1 MVQLFEVDIQ
11 VRRSIRTCLQNLT
24 HDTQKNANA
33 DLYQELG
40 FQLAF
45 CYRMGFGVRKD
56 ENECRK
62 WLLESKRHQSELEH
76 QIQLIKSSKS
86 GRLFHES
93 LQFGSWFG
101 KGHIPTLGDAQY
113 FRERNRLNDIFS
125 IQEDEISDWKIVLGS
140 SHWMVLEREEQY
152 FHILLSLGYSDK
164 AEALVRGTL
173 RNVEESLPSD
183 DLHVLRAKSNVALA
197 CLNQRKTDD
206 AERLIKEVLRKSDKV
221 SISDQTTRLVLE
233 DSLAS
238 VYTAKGELPKA
249 IDLRSEVYKKL
260 SAMLGESHISALKVL
275 WNLREDYFRKRCIK
289 RAASLSSKLLETATN
304 ALGEDHELAILAKIG
319 SAEID
324 WTRRWFW
331 GYVGPRRKI
340 DLNLDLIRS
349 SQRILGDE
357 HPTTLQL
364 MSHTAKDLLSKTR
377 FLEAIPIGEQIV
389 ELSARRFGAHHPDTV
404 TRQKQLET
412 AKAVHRWYLRF
423 ERIGTIRV
431 GKFAITPSFGVR
443 SGLERV
449 WGPIY
454 KNADTQSILPF
465 LREARMTVGEN
476 NENGVRDP

>member
-1 MVQLFEVDIQ
+1 M
-11 VRRSIRTCLQNLT
+11 CLQNLIN
-24 HDTQKNANA
+24 NAQRNTNP
-33 DLYQELG
+33 DLYQQLG
-40 FQLAF
+40 FQMAF

-62 WLLESKRHQSELEH
+62 WLLESKRHQSDLEY
-76 QIQLIKSSKS
+76 QIQLIKWSYS
-86 GRLFHES
+86 GRQFHES
-93 LQFGSWFG
+93 SQFGLWYG
-101 KGHIPTLGDAQY
+101 KGHIPILGDAQY

-125 IQEDEISDWKIVLGS
+125 TQEDEISDWKIVLGS
-140 SHWMVLEREEQY
+140 THWMVLDREEQY
-152 FHILLSLGYSDK
+152 FHILLSLGYLDK

-173 RNVEESLPSD
+173 RNVEECLPPD
-183 DLHVLRAKSNVALA
+183 DQRVIQGRTNVAKA
-197 CLNQRKTDD
+197 CLSQRKADD
-206 AERLIKEVLRKSDKV
+206 AERLIKEVLRKSEKV
-221 SISDQTTRLVLE
+221 SMSDQPTRLVLE
-233 DSLAS
+233 DFLAS
-238 VYTAKGELPKA
+238 IYTYKGDLAKA

-260 SAMLGESHISALKVL
+260 SAMLGENHISALQAL

-289 RAASLSSKLLETATN
+289 RAASLSSKLLDTATN

-324 WTRRWFW
+324 WCRRWFW

-349 SQRILGDE
+349 SARILGDE

-377 FLEAIPIGEQIV
+377 FLEAIPLGEQIV
-389 ELSARRFGAHHPDTV
+389 ELSARRFGADHPETV
-404 TRQKQLET
+404 TRQKQLEN

-423 ERIGTIRV
+423 ELIVTIRF
-431 GKFAITPSFGVR
+431 GNFSITPSFGVR

-454 KNADTQSILPF
+454 KNVDTQSILPF
-465 LREARMTVGEN
+465 LRDARVIVGEN